1 MEINIYHFKHVLV
14 TKVSGDI
21 MNNIFGN
28 VLLIIIIKMNKV

>member
-14 TKVSGDI
+14 IKVSGDI